1 MSDSED
7 DGLQQEEARL
17 ARSAA
22 RAALPAIYID
32 SWSTLTWTGHVR
44 IALGENMPTGDV
56 YRSAI
61 VMTLSDAE
69 SFAQHLLGSIDR
81 RREKDRLE
89 MLEDQNSEDDT
100 LDPGNG

>member
-7 DGLQQEEARL
+7 EDSQHEEARL

-32 SWSTLTWTGHVR
+32 SWSTLTWTGHIR

-56 YRSAI
+56 YRSAV

-69 SFAQHLLGSIDR
+69 NFAQHLLGSIER
-81 RREKDRLE
+81 RREKERLE
-89 MLEDQNSEDDT
+89 ALEDQNFEDDT
-100 LDPGNG
+100 LDFSNG